1 MALASVI
8 KKPIKVVYPDIPST
22 IRIKKAL
29 HCVLYPRDI
38 SAASDLICIMWTR
51 TSISSLHGWQP
62 NHFVPLLNKAKRSNV
77 RLSYADAVKTTTTGS
92 SKLSSSNVSTSA
104 TRTRCHRTHYT
115 EPKVQTKPNIGR
127 KNSSA
132 QASTSP
138 LKDRTQMKLYQSA
151 TTATLDPIAP
161 VQMKRRPTTNACTS
175 REVRHDADYRVK
187 IQRKRR
193 RSTNSKINA
202 NTPTTNTVNPKP
214 IIKTNVP
221 ISSYFLAKSHI
232 KPSTDK
238 TNKGNT
244 GNNTETHENN
254 TNTNKT
260 NEIDTGN
267 IKTNKENNC
276 DNKNNE
282 INTGD
287 KYETSEEEEILPL
300 AGPGFSWYKKKGKNA
315 GANLIRSEI
324 RMRNEVVM
332 EDQDRKGLIRESVNG
347 TLAENVDCLIE
358 KLSRAGSDRQQGH
371 LKAMISL
378 AKYIMDNGMIVPTQD
393 VAKKY
398 RELKGLKQCSRIQSA
413 GLLETISKHLNVI
426 QVYIRQRGY
435 IIENHGTDVLKLV
448 NSLGNLTTMDQKTIN
463 EKVEEAI
470 GNNYETTLQY
480 LDSKRDR
487 DTLNTVLTKI
497 TSINFMAKMA
507 KVTDKRSLQRSK
519 NLTMLNLQ
527 LFEEMKNSLDKI
539 DDDESKLTEEARR
552 RKKHR
557 ILQKMK
563 IEKLRHICKGRGRNL
578 KCEEFEDLAAI
589 LEFAFGESDRVDRAG
604 GGLECHPRLT
614 DTVLYRAADSNT
626 VMKHAREIIL
636 ALAPE
641 SFNIYLSSCFNYT
654 QNYKEGSY
662 QAKRHHAGKGVN
674 ACISLHKP
682 PRAGVQ
688 QLVVNLHWSSHNCKF
703 NNGYGSSQFRQCFN
717 RLKGCQ
723 SKSQR

>member
-1 MALASVI
+1 MSTANGNCLFDAVSIALSGGEALVATLRLLTVSELLGHCEFYAQHPQLVSMAQVSGYSVPALINILLSNEKAEKLYGESGSVSRAIEVLAKETAKLCVYSSQFHIMALASVI
-8 KKPIKVVYPDIPST
+8 KKPIKVVYPVIPST

-38 SAASDLICIMWTR
+38 FAASDLICIMWTR
-51 TSISSLHGWQP
+51 TNISSLHGWQP

-104 TRTRCHRTHYT
+104 TTTRCHRTHYT

-138 LKDRTQMKLYQSA
+138 LKDRTQMKSYQSA

-175 REVRHDADYRVK
+175 REVRHDTDYRVK

-202 NTPTTNTVNPKP
+202 NTSTTNTVN
-214 IIKTNVP
+214 P

-238 TNKGNT
+238 TNEGNT

-260 NEIDTGN
+260 NEIDTGD

-282 INTGD
+282 VNTGD
-287 KYETSEEEEILPL
+287 KYETSEEEILPL

-332 EDQDRKGLIRESVNG
+332 EDQDRKGLIRGSVNG
-347 TLAENVDCLIE
+347 TSAENVDCLIE
-358 KLSRAGSDRQQGH
+358 NLSRAGSDKKQEH

-378 AKYIMDNGMIVPTQD
+378 AKYIMDNSMIVPTQD
-393 VAKKY
+393 VAEKIQGTK
-398 RELKGLKQCSRIQSA
+398 RI
-413 GLLETISKHLNVI
+413 K
-426 QVYIRQRGY
+426 
-435 IIENHGTDVLKLV
+435 
-448 NSLGNLTTMDQKTIN
+448 TM
-463 EKVEEAI
+463 
-470 GNNYETTLQY
+470 
-480 LDSKRDR
+480 
-487 DTLNTVLTKI
+487 
-497 TSINFMAKMA
+497 
-507 KVTDKRSLQRSK
+507 
-519 NLTMLNLQ
+519 
-527 LFEEMKNSLDKI
+527 
-539 DDDESKLTEEARR
+539 
-552 RKKHR
+552 
-557 ILQKMK
+557 
-563 IEKLRHICKGRGRNL
+563 
-578 KCEEFEDLAAI
+578 
-589 LEFAFGESDRVDRAG
+589 
-604 GGLECHPRLT
+604 
-614 DTVLYRAADSNT
+614 
-626 VMKHAREIIL
+626 
-636 ALAPE
+636 
-641 SFNIYLSSCFNYT
+641 
-654 QNYKEGSY
+654 
-662 QAKRHHAGKGVN
+662 
-674 ACISLHKP
+674 
-682 PRAGVQ
+682 
-688 QLVVNLHWSSHNCKF
+688 
-703 NNGYGSSQFRQCFN
+703 
-717 RLKGCQ
+717 
-723 SKSQR
+723 